1 MTVWRRVIHFGSAI
15 LFSAIGLAALLIGF
29 LFAWPPRS
37 IAAHPI
43 VNPPDWV
50 FAMPFPNCRFG
61 MGQSGPASY
70 DVAPLNLGWYLD
82 WHTALAPIRPNGAEY
97 YQVVTIKTTVNGGFT
112 FSPPTATLQAAVLA
126 NPGAVWLIGNE
137 PDSPVQDNLLPETY
151 AQAYHHLYTL
161 IKDYDTTAQIGAGG
175 IVQPTPLR
183 FQYLDR
189 VLAAYQAEYSQTLPA
204 DLWNV
209 HSYILRE
216 ITADDPWVISD
227 PTQYWGALVPPGS
240 NTTRGELYTLS
251 QMYSQSIFRQRLI
264 EFRSWMA
271 HKGYRDVPLVITEY
285 GTLFPYPPYIDGD
298 PYVDENNV
306 PMTEA
311 RTAAFMTGTFNALQT
326 LIDPGLGYRY
336 DGGRLVQRWAWYS
349 ADDVIYGGILF
360 YTTTHALNPLGQI
373 FAAHTNMITPT
384 VDLFPVVDP
393 VTVPWEGV
401 PLSVTLTAV
410 VANQG
415 NISASHTITVTFY
428 AGSSG
433 SGSPIGVVV
442 LPAGKLPGCGGAV
455 QIDIT
460 WPLATPGVHPFLV
473 NVESSEAGGESN
485 LSNNVATAQVLLS
498 TARVFLPLV
507 RRAQ

>member
-1 MTVWRRVIHFGSAI
+1 MTLWQRLTRFSSAI
-15 LFSAIGLAALLIGF
+15 LFSAIGLAALLIGVS
-29 LFAWPPRS
+29 LSQPVRS

-43 VNPPDWV
+43 VDLPDK
-50 FAMPFPNCRFG
+50 AGATAYPNCRFG
-61 MGQSGPASY
+61 MGQSSSVNY
-70 DVAPLNLGWYLD
+70 DATALNLGWYLD
-82 WHTALAPIRPNGAEY
+82 WHTALMPTRPNGAEY
-97 YQVVTIKTTVNGGFT
+97 YQVIRLQTAANGGFT

-151 AQAYHHLYTL
+151 ARAYHHLYTL
-161 IKDYDTTAQIGAGG
+161 IKGFDATAQIGAGG

-189 VLAAYQAEYSQTLPA
+189 VLAAYRAYYSQTLPA

-240 NTTRGELYTLS
+240 NTTRGELYTYS

-264 EFRSWMA
+264 DFRSWMA
-271 HKGYRDVPLVITEY
+271 LNGYRDTPLAITEY

-306 PMTEA
+306 PMTEE
-311 RTAAFMTGTFNALQT
+311 RTALFMTGTFNTLQT

-349 ADDVIYGGILF
+349 ADDVNYGGILF
-360 YTTTHALNPLGQI
+360 YTTTHALNPLGQT
-373 FAAHTNMITPT
+373 FAAYTNMITPT

-393 VTVPWEGV
+393 VAVQWEGV
-401 PLSVTLTAV
+401 PLSVTLMAV

-415 NISASHTITVTFY
+415 NISASHAITVTFY

-442 LPAGKLPGCGGAV
+442 IPAGELRGCGGAAQV
-455 QIDIT
+455 DVA
-460 WPLATPGVHPFLV
+460 WPLTAPGAHPFSV
-473 NVESSEAGGESN
+473 KVESNEASGESN

-507 RRAQ
+507 MRVQ